1 MCRPADLSSALPV
14 YTTTTTTEEEE
25 EEEEG
30 KDIMQSEGR
39 GPLERVRRPGRLL
52 SSSCV
57 RRRKSRGGRIEEEIS
72 SCVYALHSITSL
84 SQLDR
89 YQISHWGARRERE
102 RECIFIFL
110 SLFFSMCLC
119 YAPSMSRPRKRRSNI
134 RSRVLTELYHNDRT
148 FKVAAGRLQLRHLS
162 ALICRLSTQLAVT

>member
-14 YTTTTTTEEEE
+14 YTTTEE

-57 RRRKSRGGRIEEEIS
+57 RRRKSRGDAWKKKYPAV
-72 SCVYALHSITSL
+72 CMLCTP
-84 SQLDR
+84 
-89 YQISHWGARRERE
+89 SHRCLNSTVTKLATGGLGERE
-102 RECIFIFL
+102 SASSFF
-110 SLFFSMCLC
+110 SLFFFLC
-119 YAPSMSRPRKRRSNI
+119 VSATLQ
-134 RSRVLTELYHNDRT
+134 VCHGQENDG
-148 FKVAAGRLQLRHLS
+148 AISDLES
-162 ALICRLSTQLAVT
+162 

>member
-14 YTTTTTTEEEE
+14 YTTTTTTEE

-57 RRRKSRGGRIEEEIS
+57 RRRKSRGD
-72 SCVYALHSITSL
+72 A
-84 SQLDR
+84 
-89 YQISHWGARRERE
+89 
-102 RECIFIFL
+102 
-110 SLFFSMCLC
+110 
-119 YAPSMSRPRKRRSNI
+119 
-134 RSRVLTELYHNDRT
+134 
-148 FKVAAGRLQLRHLS
+148 
-162 ALICRLSTQLAVT
+162 

>member
-14 YTTTTTTEEEE
+14 YTTTTTTTTE

-57 RRRKSRGGRIEEEIS
+57 RRRKSRGDAWKKKYPAVCMLCTPSHRCLNSTVTKLATGGLGERER
-72 SCVYALHSITSL
+72 VHLHFSL
-84 SQLDR
+84 SFFFYVSLLRSKYVTAKKTTEQ
-89 YQISHWGARRERE
+89 YQIS
-102 RECIFIFL
+102 
-110 SLFFSMCLC
+110 SLDRIISQ
-119 YAPSMSRPRKRRSNI
+119 RPYI
-134 RSRVLTELYHNDRT
+134 
-148 FKVAAGRLQLRHLS
+148 
-162 ALICRLSTQLAVT
+162 

>member
-14 YTTTTTTEEEE
+14 YTTTTTTEE

-57 RRRKSRGGRIEEEIS
+57 RRRKSRGDA
-72 SCVYALHSITSL
+72 CKKKYPAVCMLCTP
-84 SQLDR
+84 
-89 YQISHWGARRERE
+89 SHRCLNSTVTKLATGGLGERE
-102 RECIFIFL
+102 RESASSFF
-110 SLFFSMCLC
+110 SLFFFLC
-119 YAPSMSRPRKRRSNI
+119 VSATLQ
-134 RSRVLTELYHNDRT
+134 VCHGQENDG
-148 FKVAAGRLQLRHLS
+148 AISDLES
-162 ALICRLSTQLAVT
+162 

>member
-14 YTTTTTTEEEE
+14 YTTTTTTTTE

-57 RRRKSRGGRIEEEIS
+57 RRRKSRGGRMEEEIS

-102 RECIFIFL
+102 SASSFF
-110 SLFFSMCLC
+110 SLFFFLC
-119 YAPSMSRPRKRRSNI
+119 VSATLQ
-134 RSRVLTELYHNDRT
+134 VCHGQENDG
-148 FKVAAGRLQLRHLS
+148 AISDLES
-162 ALICRLSTQLAVT
+162 